1 MNIIETNIP
10 DTTKHNISE
19 QKEIIADSIIK
30 NVYPLFD
37 EVYQAKIDQVV
48 QLKNKI
54 KTGKANMQTQKE
66 TMQQLMYQYKKEKKI
81 SKLLERIEKLVQA
94 GLTYDGS
101 MKHEIVILLKI
112 VDKLPEDKLDMQLSK
127 TMQILTKRFAQ

>member
-10 DTTKHNISE
+10 DTTQHNISE
-19 QKEIIADSIIK
+19 HKEIIADSIIQ

-37 EVYQAKIDQVV
+37 EVYQAKVDQVM

-66 TMQQLMYQYKKEKKI
+66 TMQQLMHQYKKEKKV
-81 SKLLERIEKLVQA
+81 SKLLERVEKLVQA
-94 GLTYDGS
+94 GLTYDTS

-127 TMQILTKRFAQ
+127 TMQILSKRFAQ

>member
-1 MNIIETNIP
+1 MNIIETDIP
-10 DTTKHNISE
+10 DTTRHNISE
-19 QKEIIADSIIK
+19 HKEIIADSIIQ

-66 TMQQLMYQYKKEKKI
+66 TMQQLMRQYKKEKKV

-112 VDKLPEDKLDMQLSK
+112 VDKLPDDKLDMQLSK
-127 TMQILTKRFAQ
+127 TMQILSKRFAQ

>member
-81 SKLLERIEKLVQA
+81 SKLLERIEKLVQS